1 MSLRRGTVAAL
12 AALATCAGAS
22 PSFAQVDPRDL
33 RQRDELLQRQD
44 IDRQAALFARI
55 EAQAA
60 RARLD
65 TDLTLRALRSPVP
78 APGDGLALRPS
89 LPLSEAALSSEYDR
103 ISAASEARLAASNLR
118 LKAMPLAGRP

>member
-1 MSLRRGTVAAL
+1 M
-12 AALATCAGAS
+12 ATCAGAG
-22 PSFAQVDPRDL
+22 PSFAQVDLRDL
-33 RQRDELLQRQD
+33 RQRDEILQRQD
-44 IDRQAALFARI
+44 IDRLTALHARL

-65 TDLTLRALRSPVP
+65 TDLTLRDLRTAVP
-78 APGDGLALRPS
+78 AAGDGLALRPS
-89 LPLSEAALSSEYDR
+89 LPLPEAPLSSEYDR